1 MGNRMSSTQPQILL
15 LPPLDP
21 RWLPESSCWFLLHGK
36 SHLAVQN
43 LQKVAAMNGRKEERE
58 RLTKEAVSSYI
69 QSEFASVHTSN
80 SILDLFRT
88 PAIRKVTCCLMVIW

>member
-1 MGNRMSSTQPQILL
+1 
-15 LPPLDP
+15 
-21 RWLPESSCWFLLHGK
+21 
-36 SHLAVQN
+36 
-43 LQKVAAMNGRKEERE
+43 MNGRKEERE

-69 QSEFASVHTSN
+69 QSEFGSVHTSN